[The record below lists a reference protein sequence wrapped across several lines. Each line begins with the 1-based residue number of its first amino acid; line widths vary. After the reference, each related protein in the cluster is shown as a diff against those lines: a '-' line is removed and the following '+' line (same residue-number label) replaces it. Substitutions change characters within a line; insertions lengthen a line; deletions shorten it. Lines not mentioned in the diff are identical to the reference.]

1 MRIFI
6 KKEWILRNVHR
17 PFYRDYDPCR
27 DCNLCGVKTE
37 MGFAWAEIDDRKSG
51 GRKNGRITVC
61 SGKLRV

>member
-1 MRIFI
+1 MNIYQKRMDT
-6 KKEWILRNVHR
+6 KECPQTFLQ
-17 PFYRDYDPCR
+17 DYDPYR

-61 SGKLRV
+61 SGKLCV